1 MLLDDNAIVRQ
12 VWNRTTGLCAL
23 GLICLCCFMILA
35 SSSQALAAPAAIT
48 LSPEDGQVED
58 SIAIQGSGFAPLSEI
73 SIEFG
78 GDGIATDPPIVQADE
93 QGEFMAEF
101 AVPPNTPAETIVVEA
116 ADDSANAT
124 IASTEFVV
132 INTPPVAD
140 EQPPI
145 EIGENGSELISLTAS
160 DVNGDTLTLEIVD
173 NPLHGTLS
181 EFDEDTGEVI
191 YGPEEGYAGPDSFSF
206 KANDG
211 SEDSSATVISLT
223 IVSAGEPPVV
233 SDLEVAA
240 SEDNQLTITL
250 NATDLDSPSA
260 SFVIVSGPGH
270 GTLGV
275 LDEIDL
281 FSSQV
286 VYTPDPDYN
295 GQDSFTFKAHD
306 GESYSVIAEVTVAI
320 AGTDDSPIASA
331 KSVTVKED
339 SKKKI
344 TLEASDPDGDA
355 LSYSIVSE
363 PDHGNLT
370 GTAPVLHYE
379 PDDGYTGTDSFRF
392 MASDSSSNSNI
403 ATVTIAVGVED
414 DDDEDYYYYD
424 EEDYYEDENGYD
436 PANTRPVAYSQSVS
450 GTEDTPISIT
460 LAADDMNGDFLT
472 FGIVDYPSFGEIS
485 DFDDGTGQLTY
496 TPAAEYSGTDS
507 FTFTAMDDNRESKK
521 ETVSISIES
530 VNDPPSPISMNL
542 TAADGTVSITLG
554 AFDAEGDALQFT
566 LYSEPSNGVLS
577 GTAPELVYAAD
588 PGFNGYDKFLFTVTD
603 SRPDGRIGVVSILV
617 GEPEPD
623 GGNTTYFESRDGVN
637 AETSDNQEDEDIDSS
652 DSGPDGESDSGMPD
666 TDPEDEKSTTI
677 ARADKSK
684 VQVMVSWE
692 HENQDQGV
700 ESKLHL
706 EFAEHRTRAPLGTH
720 IWYDLVMLDE
730 NNNEIVRK
738 NDLIA
743 LNSED
748 TQKISFPTE
757 GTYHFEVNVKGLID
771 KSNNAITR
779 HTDYTGTALGTVVV
793 PEFDSAAILIVITA
807 IMGSAIAAM
816 RHRGVADFLG
826 Q

>member
-1 MLLDDNAIVRQ
+1 LLLDDNVIARHFK
-12 VWNRTTGLCAL
+12 WNRTICLFAF
-23 GLICLCCFMILA
+23 GLISCFMILA
-35 SSSQALAAPAAIT
+35 SPSQALAATAAIT
-48 LSPEDGQVED
+48 LSPEDGQVGD
-58 SIAIQGSGFAPLSEI
+58 SITIQGSGFAPLSEI
-73 SIEFG
+73 SIEFD
-78 GDGIATDPPIVQADE
+78 GDSVAADPPIMKADE

-101 AVPPNTPAETIVVEA
+101 AIPPGTPAETIMIEA
-116 ADDSANAT
+116 VDDSANAT
-124 IASTEFVV
+124 TASTEFIV

-140 EQPPI
+140 EQQPI

-173 NPLHGTLS
+173 NPSHGALS
-181 EFDEDTGEVI
+181 EFDEDTGEVV
-191 YGPEEGYAGPDSFSF
+191 YEPEEGYAGPDSFSF

-211 SEDSSATVISLT
+211 VEDSGATVISLT
-223 IVSAGEPPVV
+223 VVSAGEPPTV
-233 SDLEVAA
+233 SDFEVGT
-240 SEDNQLTITL
+240 SEDNQLSITL
-250 NATDLDSPSA
+250 NATDPDSTSA
-260 SFVIVSGPGH
+260 SFVIVSGPTH
-270 GTLGV
+270 GTLGEM
-275 LDEIDL
+275 DETDS

-286 VYTPDPDYN
+286 VYTPDPNYN

-306 GESYSVIAEVTVAI
+306 GESYSGIGEVTIAI
-320 AGTDDSPIASA
+320 AGASDSPVATA
-331 KSVTVKED
+331 KSVTVKEN

-344 TLEASDPDGDA
+344 TLEASDADGDA
-355 LSYSIVSE
+355 LSYSIVSD

-392 MASDSSSNSNI
+392 VANDSSSNSNI
-403 ATVTIAVGVED
+403 ATITIAVGVEEE
-414 DDDEDYYYYD
+414 DDEDYYYYD

-450 GTEDTPISIT
+450 GREDTPITIMLT
-460 LAADDMNGDFLT
+460 ADDMNGDFLT

-485 DFDDGTGQLTY
+485 GFDDGTGQLTY

-542 TAADGTVSITLG
+542 TAAEGTVSITLG
-554 AFDAEGDALQFT
+554 AFDAEGDALQFA

-577 GTAPELVYAAD
+577 GTAPELAYVAD
-588 PGFNGYDKFLFTVTD
+588 PGFNGYDKFLFTVSD
-603 SRPDGRIGVVSILV
+603 NRPDGRIGVVSILV
-617 GEPEPD
+617 GEPEPG
-623 GGNTTYFESRDGVN
+623 GGNTTYSESGEGVN

-652 DSGPDGESDSGMPD
+652 DSHPDGESDSGMHNNY
-666 TDPEDEKSTTI
+666 PEDEKSTTI

-684 VQVMVSWE
+684 VLVMVSWE

-730 NNNEIVRK
+730 GNNEIVRK

-748 TQKISFPTE
+748 TQKISFPAE

-793 PEFDSAAILIVITA
+793 PELDSAAILIVITA

-816 RHRGVADFLG
+816 RHRGIADFLG